1 MKRLQIAALLALV
14 TAILACGPAAPPP
27 SQQAAS
33 AGQTAQSPPR
43 RTLVIIGRGEPPSIA
58 AKSLLPYSGSL
69 AAPIRLFNATLDY
82 LDEREVPQPYLAE
95 AIPQL
100 NTDSWRIA
108 ADGRM
113 ETTYRLRPNLTWH
126 DGKPLTAADFVFAW
140 RVYATPELG
149 AAGSLPISPMAEVA
163 APDPRTVLIRWHY
176 PYADANALD
185 LGFQP
190 LPRHILESASGGFQ
204 DLDPQAIVNHPF
216 WTTEYVGLG
225 PFRIE
230 QWQPGASIEGVA
242 FDGHALGRPKVDRI
256 SVKFISDANAVMA
269 SMMSGEAHFV
279 SDFILWYE
287 EAHTLQQE
295 WPTRGS
301 AGTVLYAPVLLRPTG
316 IQFRPEYV
324 QPRSLLDVR
333 VRRAI
338 AHGIDG
344 PSAVEVTTGGKG
356 LLTYSLTS
364 PAASYYPVVDR
375 TLVKYPY
382 DPRMTQR
389 YLEEAGLVRGADGFY
404 AHGDGEPFRLEVA
417 TDGGASNERQ
427 NTIFVDSL
435 RRAGIDASSKV
446 IPVAMLRDPELRTKL
461 PALNTGGIGAKPFSG
476 LISSAIPRPENRWS
490 GNNRGGWSHPEVD
503 RLWEAYLRTPSASER
518 AQQIADMER
527 ILSEDVGMIP
537 VMFDIVSNVHAA
549 SLKGPIQRTTP
560 EAGSGILK
568 VWTWEWV
575 S

>member
-1 MKRLQIAALLALV
+1 LV
-14 TAILACGPAAPPP
+14 TVVAACGPASPP

-33 AGQTAQSPPR
+33 SRQAAQSSPR
-43 RTLVIIGRGEPPSIA
+43 RTLVIIARGEPPTIA
-58 AKSLLPYSGSL
+58 AKSLQPYSGSL

-82 LDEREVPQPYLAE
+82 LDEREVPQPQLAE

-100 NTDSWRIA
+100 NTESWRIA
-108 ADGRM
+108 PDGRM
-113 ETTYRLRPNLTWH
+113 ETTWQLRPNLTWH
-126 DGKPLTAADFVFAW
+126 DGAPLTAEDFVFAW
-140 RVYATPELG
+140 RVFATPELG
-149 AAGSLPISPMAEVA
+149 AAGSLPIGPMAEVA
-163 APDPRTVLIRWHY
+163 APDPRTVVIRWHY

-190 LPRHILESASGGFQ
+190 LPRHILESAFQ

-216 WTTEYVGLG
+216 WTQDYVGLG

-230 QWQPGASIEGVA
+230 QWQPGTSIDGVA
-242 FDGHALGRPKVDRI
+242 FAGHALGRPKIDRI
-256 SVKFISDANAVMA
+256 SVKFMSDANAVMA
-269 SMMSGEAHFV
+269 SVMSGEAHFV

-287 EAHTLQQE
+287 EAYALQQE
-295 WPTRGS
+295 WPVRGS
-301 AGTVLYAPVLLRPTG
+301 AGAVLYAPVLLRPTG

-324 QPRSLLDVR
+324 NPRSLLDVR

-356 LLTYSLTS
+356 LLTSSMTS
-364 PAASYYPVVDR
+364 PAASYYPVIDR

-382 DPRMTQR
+382 DPRLSQR

-404 AHGDGEPFRLEVA
+404 AHGDGEPFRLEVV
-417 TDGGASNERQ
+417 TDGGSSNERQ

-435 RRAGIDASSKV
+435 RRTGIDAYSKV
-446 IPVAMLRDPELRTKL
+446 IPVAQLRDSEARNKH
-461 PALNTGGIGAKPFSG
+461 PALNTGGVGSRPFSG
-476 LISSAIPRPENRWS
+476 FVSSAVPRPENRWS
-490 GNNRGGWSHPEVD
+490 GNNRGGWTHPEVD
-503 RLWEAYLRTPSASER
+503 RLWDAYLRTPSSSER

-527 ILSEDVGMIP
+527 ILSEDVGLIP
-537 VMFDIVSNVHAA
+537 VMLDIVTNVAAA
-549 SLKGPIQRTTP
+549 SLQGPIQRTTP
-560 EAGSGILK
+560 DAGSGILK